1 MITFIKWLNIDLT
14 ILREIRKQAL
24 KNLIRNIKCLKREY
38 VQAFKIWLK
47 YIKLGWILMNETH
60 SNLDDKIRVIK
71 QAYTLV
77 KLVFK
82 SKIPYFLRLK
92 IFYLKD
98 SLYQLLE
105 ELSIKLIDLTELTI
119 FMRKNL

>member
-1 MITFIKWLNIDLT
+1 
-14 ILREIRKQAL
+14 
-24 KNLIRNIKCLKREY
+24 
-38 VQAFKIWLK
+38 
-47 YIKLGWILMNETH
+47 MNETH